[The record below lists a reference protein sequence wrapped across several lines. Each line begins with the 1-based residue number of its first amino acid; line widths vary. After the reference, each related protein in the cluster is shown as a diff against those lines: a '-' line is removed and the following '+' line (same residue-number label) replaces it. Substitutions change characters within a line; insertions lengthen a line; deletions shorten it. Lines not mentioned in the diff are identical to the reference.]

1 MRGTSPR
8 YFGGARRD
16 SGATA
21 IEYAALVGVSAAL
34 VVVLV
39 LVVSNPLATGMKRA
53 LCDLFNL
60 GCTSEEFEYKPPGSL
75 CIAGIDTRSVGGSV
89 TILSIGVG
97 QNFQLV
103 KTKFG
108 DGTIRVRIVPVD
120 YSLSAEAELGGGVK
134 FGKKTYGG
142 EAGASIEGS
151 LGFKYGDMWEF
162 DSEEEANKW
171 LDDMKWDLARKE
183 GEKVS
188 PGLWVFNKITGWEP
202 RTRDPDLTEWEI
214 GANGAVLGTAGFGKL
229 TADTDGKKKVTDIG
243 TGIDI
248 EGRAGDA
255 LQVRKDYR
263 GSAEEGYPLTSYTF
277 EVSGSYGYG
286 AKALGYGPG
295 GKRSYA
301 GQTRMTFDKDGRLKS
316 MLWITTQETNATAGY
331 KNPGKKYAGGKDVDN
346 LMSATMT
353 SIEFDDSN
361 RAIGERWIRDNGYLM
376 PFQTVRNAL
385 DENGSVVSRQPG
397 PNADPLDRLLYERG
411 LVTRN
416 VYTGDGDE
424 FTVGAEIAEG
434 LKFGIE
440 GGYESENLQI
450 AESTYLGPPENGERS
465 FVNWPECAAAGG

>member
-21 IEYAALVGVSAAL
+21 IEYAALVGVGAAL

-53 LCDLFNL
+53 LCDLFHL

-171 LDDMKWDLARKE
+171 LDDMKWDLARILAAWGAALIVWLLGFAIVARLSYGAPE
-183 GEKVS
+183 GESFSGVDRMLRFDL
-188 PGLWVFNKITGWEP
+188 PWVAISALMVVAAGFVH
-202 RTRDPDLTEWEI
+202 RDRLRRVRWL
-214 GANGAVLGTAGFGKL
+214 AAVLAVPLVAIAAGM
-229 TADTDGKKKVTDIG
+229 AAPV
-243 TGIDI
+243 
-248 EGRAGDA
+248 AGD
-255 LQVRKDYR
+255 
-263 GSAEEGYPLTSYTF
+263 
-277 EVSGSYGYG
+277 
-286 AKALGYGPG
+286 G
-295 GKRSYA
+295 G
-301 GQTRMTFDKDGRLKS
+301 
-316 MLWITTQETNATAGY
+316 MLAT
-331 KNPGKKYAGGKDVDN
+331 V
-346 LMSATMT
+346 
-353 SIEFDDSN
+353 
-361 RAIGERWIRDNGYLM
+361 
-376 PFQTVRNAL
+376 
-385 DENGSVVSRQPG
+385 
-397 PNADPLDRLLYERG
+397 LY
-411 LVTRN
+411 V
-416 VYTGDGDE
+416 
-424 FTVGAEIAEG
+424 AEG
-434 LKFGIE
+434 AAG
-440 GGYESENLQI
+440 
-450 AESTYLGPPENGERS
+450 
-465 FVNWPECAAAGG
+465 AAAGLAAAVAVGTGTDEDSGYW